1 MILCLGIGPFQSTC
15 GASVRSLYVNPTAGR
30 DSNPGTA
37 TRPFR
42 TLARAQDAARAS
54 AAGATDDL
62 HICLAGGTYDLS
74 GGPISFT
81 AADSGRNGHRV
92 IYESRRSDPARF
104 SGGRRLT
111 GWTLHD
117 ARRHIWSAHAG
128 GLDFRQLYVNERRAI
143 RARYPD
149 RTSDSDLGPYLRL
162 IDWDNRGRT
171 LAVHASDIRAPW
183 LGLTSTVEMVV
194 NNHWDVARLHIASAS
209 VSPVSRDVVTVT
221 PREPE
226 RSIAFEPNI
235 DEMYHAPGQTFYFE
249 NSYDFLTAPGEWF
262 LDQRAGTVYYIPRPG
277 EDMTRARVIAPV
289 AEDVLDVRGASHLV
303 FRGLTVQ
310 YAGWLVPPNEM
321 IGLQSGLVF
330 HGTGG
335 WDGVPIPGGVRVSGA
350 SDITFEGCTVDH
362 MGGVG
367 LEISD
372 GADHVVVERCHVYD
386 IASVGIWDSADPAVL
401 PPGSPKRC
409 REDMIRG
416 CSVHDVGRDYTGAG
430 GIVSLFSDGLQVL
443 NNEVYNSP
451 YTGISI
457 GSGSTDRPTSLRNNI
472 VSGNDVHDVMQLHDD
487 NAGIYT
493 QSLQPGTRI
502 TGNWVHGIR
511 RSGWADANQVADV
524 YLDNHSA
531 GITVA
536 HNALSERW
544 VGKRIHVQADCGP
557 LTVLG
562 NDGPAAAAVALA
574 GPPPGL
580 FPRAHTAAPS
590 APPAPY
596 GGALQTGCFLR
607 PGQYLQGGAY
617 LALMRPDGDFVVCR
631 GLGDARRPVWE
642 TGTGG
647 QNGRPAFAAVSRRG
661 RLEIFRGTPEH
672 PGALLWAS
680 NSVKSSPGYFQA
692 NMQADGNLTVTPGL
706 KSYGGPP
713 EVWDSINNGTGT
725 TFAASGGSPPGAG

>member
-1 MILCLGIGPFQSTC
+1 
-15 GASVRSLYVNPTAGR
+15 
-30 DSNPGTA
+30 
-37 TRPFR
+37 
-42 TLARAQDAARAS
+42 
-54 AAGATDDL
+54 
-62 HICLAGGTYDLS
+62 
-74 GGPISFT
+74 
-81 AADSGRNGHRV
+81 
-92 IYESRRSDPARF
+92 
-104 SGGRRLT
+104 
-111 GWTLHD
+111 
-117 ARRHIWSAHAG
+117 
-128 GLDFRQLYVNERRAI
+128 
-143 RARYPD
+143 
-149 RTSDSDLGPYLRL
+149 
-162 IDWDNRGRT
+162 
-171 LAVHASDIRAPW
+171 
-183 LGLTSTVEMVV
+183 MVV
-194 NNHWDVARLHIASAS
+194 NNHWDVARLPIASAS
-209 VSPVSRDVVTVT
+209 ASPVSRDVVTVT

-235 DEMYHAPGQTFYFE
+235 EEMYHAPGQTFYFE

-350 SDITFEGCTVDH
+350 SDVRFEGCTINH

-372 GADHVVVERCHVYD
+372 STDHVVVERCHVYD
-386 IASVGIWDSADPAVL
+386 IASVGIWDSADPAAF
-401 PPGSPKRC
+401 PPDSP
-409 REDMIRG
+409 DSAAG
-416 CSVHDVGRDYTGAG
+416 ATSSATCSVHDVGRDYTGAG

-451 YTGISI
+451 YTGISV
-457 GSGSTDRPTSLRNNI
+457 GSGSTDRPTSLRNNV

-502 TGNWVHGIR
+502 MGNWVHGIR

-536 HNALSERW
+536 HNALSEQW
-544 VGKRIHVQADCGP
+544 VGKRIHAQADCGP
-557 LTVLG
+557 LTVAD
-562 NDGPAAAAVALA
+562 NDGPAAAVVALA
-574 GPPPGL
+574 GPPRGL
-580 FPRAHTAAPS
+580 FPRARTAAPS

-596 GGALQTGCFLR
+596 GVALQTGCFLR
-607 PGQYLQGGAY
+607 PGQYPPGRRLS
-617 LALMRPDGDFVVCR
+617 RPDAPRRRFCGLPRARGRAEASLGNGDGR
-631 GLGDARRPVWE
+631 AERTPRLR
-642 TGTGG
+642 GG
-647 QNGRPAFAAVSRRG
+647 Q
-661 RLEIFRGTPEH
+661 
-672 PGALLWAS
+672 
-680 NSVKSSPGYFQA
+680 
-692 NMQADGNLTVTPGL
+692 
-706 KSYGGPP
+706 
-713 EVWDSINNGTGT
+713 
-725 TFAASGGSPPGAG
+725 PPGAP